1 MCMKTVKNFTTTLP
15 SYILSWLDS
24 MSKETNQNKNDIIE
38 TALRLW
44 KKEYTQRKIAESYKD
59 AMNDLEWVE
68 FGNLGLK
75 DWININENK
84 PNIKR
89 KKYV

>member
-1 MCMKTVKNFTTTLP
+1 MKTVKNFTTTLP